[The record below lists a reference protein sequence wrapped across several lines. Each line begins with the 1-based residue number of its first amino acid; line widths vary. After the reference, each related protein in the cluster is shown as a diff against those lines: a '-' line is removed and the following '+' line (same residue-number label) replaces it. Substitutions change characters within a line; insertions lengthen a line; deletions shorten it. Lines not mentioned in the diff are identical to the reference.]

1 MEVQARDREPEAP
14 ALEPELEQAADG
26 SLVKSIKIEKVQG
39 KYVSKDN

>member
-1 MEVQARDREPEAP
+1 MG
-14 ALEPELEQAADG
+14 EQAADG